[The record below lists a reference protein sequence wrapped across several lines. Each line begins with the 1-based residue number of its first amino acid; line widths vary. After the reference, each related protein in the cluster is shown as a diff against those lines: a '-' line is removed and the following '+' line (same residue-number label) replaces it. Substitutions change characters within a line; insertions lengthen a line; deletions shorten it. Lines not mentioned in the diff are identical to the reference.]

1 MSYKIDS
8 SIRARYYGS
17 SNRGNPKYIVLHYT
31 GNSGTSATAKG
42 NANYFHTCTRKAS
55 AHYVVDE
62 NATIYQ
68 CVPDNRAA
76 WSVGDSSNGHGTF
89 YGKCTNTNSIS
100 IEMVSHSNGS
110 YYIPDATIQRA
121 AELTRDLMKKY
132 GISADHVIRHYDVT
146 TKACPEP
153 MCGTT
158 AKNKKWA
165 AFKALLTTTVTAL
178 YKTVQIKSAD
188 GSLNVRSGPGT
199 SYSVI
204 GTLKTGDTASVIGV
218 SGNWY
223 KINYG
228 SGYGYISSAYTAD
241 VVLTATNTTTS
252 KQEDDEMVEST
263 PHVIN
268 GVKKNLNAITKNGIT
283 YVSLRELCATLG
295 LKLSYDSATT
305 ERVVELNNVEITM
318 DNGTINVPGAFVN
331 KDTHLAA
338 VGPMLREMGY
348 DVSCTEAYKI
358 MAALPNTVEDQEVKH
373 DG

>member
-1 MSYKIDS
+1 MSYKINS

-17 SNRGNPKYIVLHYT
+17 TNRGNPKYIVLHYT

-42 NANYFHTCTRKAS
+42 NANYFHTCDRKAS

-62 NATIYQ
+62 NTTIYQ

-89 YGKCTNTNSIS
+89 FGKCTNTNSIS

-121 AELTRDLMKKY
+121 AELTRNLMKKY
-132 GISADHVIRHYDVT
+132 GINADHVIRHYDVT

-153 MCGTT
+153 MCGSS

-178 YKTVQIKSAD
+178 SKTVQIKSAD
-188 GSLNVRSGPGT
+188 GSLNVRSGAGT
-199 SYSVI
+199 SYRI
-204 GTLKTGDTASVIGV
+204 LGTLKTGDTASVVGV

-223 KINYG
+223 KIKYG
-228 SGYGYISSAYTAD
+228 SGYGYISSQYTAD
-241 VVLTATNTTTS
+241 VKSTMTQ
-252 KQEDDEMVEST
+252 KEEEDNEMVEST
-263 PHVIN
+263 PHIIN
-268 GVKKNLNAITKNGIT
+268 GVKKNFNAITKDGIT
-283 YVSLRELCATLG
+283 YVSLREICAALG

-318 DNGTINVPGAFVN
+318 DDGTINVPGAFVN
-331 KDTHLAA
+331 SDTHLAA
-338 VGPMLREMGY
+338 VGPMLRDMGY
-348 DVSCTEAYKI
+348 DVGCTEAYKI
-358 MAALPNTVEDQEVKH
+358 TATSPETEIMQEKIYSK
-373 DG
+373 

>member
-17 SNRGNPKYIVLHYT
+17 TNRGNPKYIVLHYT

-42 NANYFHTCTRKAS
+42 NANYFHTCDRKAS

-62 NATIYQ
+62 NTTIYQ

-132 GISADHVIRHYDVT
+132 GINADHVIRHYDVT

-178 YKTVQIKSAD
+178 SKTVQIKSAD

-199 SYSVI
+199 SYSI
-204 GTLKTGDTASVIGV
+204 LGALKTGNTASVVAVCGK
-218 SGNWY
+218 WY
-223 KINYG
+223 KIKYG

-241 VVLTATNTTTS
+241 VKSTMIQ
-252 KQEDDEMVEST
+252 KEEEDEEMVEST
-263 PHVIN
+263 PHIIN
-268 GVKKNLNAITKNGIT
+268 GKMTNINAITKDGVT
-283 YVSLRELCATLG
+283 YTCLKDLCAILG
-295 LKLSYDSATT
+295 LKLSYDSTT
-305 ERVVELNNVEITM
+305 KGRVVELNNVEITM

-331 KDTHLAA
+331 SDTHLAA

-358 MAALPNTVEDQEVKH
+358 TAMLEGAEITKEKLCSE
-373 DG
+373 